1 MRLWVPSLLM
11 ILLLAAPAQA
21 GGSLEVWPEVP
32 AQGRPF
38 LVKACPGGQV
48 KGAEV
53 SFLGRRAPLAQA
65 PGGCWVGPAGVD
77 LDGRPGQALLRVL
90 DGERV
95 LLSRTITV
103 KAKGYGTRHIK
114 VDDKFMELKPEDLA
128 RHQEETAK
136 QKEVYASRLP
146 QMLWNGGWIMP
157 LDSQVVGFFG
167 VRSVVNGQPRSAH
180 GGMDLR
186 GGVGTPVKAPAVGRV
201 ALVLDTYFSGL
212 LVLIDHGL
220 GVVSGY
226 RHLSRAMVE
235 QGQVVQP
242 GQVIGL
248 VGASGRVTGP
258 HLHFDVRLAG
268 ARVDPLAWI
277 LASRQLDRW
286 AR

>member
-1 MRLWVPSLLM
+1 MRFLPWAVCLLSLLAGPA
-11 ILLLAAPAQA
+11 LAA
-21 GGSLEVWPEVP
+21 GGLEVWP
-32 AQGRPF
+32 AQAEQGQPL
-38 LVKACPGGQV
+38 LVKACPGQPAP
-48 KGAEV
+48 GAEI
-53 SFLGRRAPLAQA
+53 SLEGRRAPLAPA
-65 PGGCWVGPAGVD
+65 PGGCLVGAVGVD
-77 LDGRPGQALLRVL
+77 LDEPTGPALLEIRQ
-90 DGERV
+90 GERV
-95 LLSRTITV
+95 LLSRRLTI
-103 KAKGYGTRHIK
+103 KARGYGTRQIT
-114 VDDKFMELKPEDLA
+114 VDGKFMELKPEDLA

-136 QKEVYASRLP
+136 QKAVYASRLP
-146 QMLWNGGWIMP
+146 SMLWSGPWQTP
-157 LDSQVVGFFG
+157 LDSAVVGVFG
-167 VRSVVNGQPRSAH
+167 RRSLVNGQPRSPH
-180 GGMDLR
+180 GGVDLR

-235 QGQVVQP
+235 QGRVVQP